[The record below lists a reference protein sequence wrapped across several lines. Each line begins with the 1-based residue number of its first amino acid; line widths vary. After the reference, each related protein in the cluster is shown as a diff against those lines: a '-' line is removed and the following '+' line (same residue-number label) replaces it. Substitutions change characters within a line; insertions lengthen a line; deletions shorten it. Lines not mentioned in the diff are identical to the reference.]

1 MSMNPRPNEQ
11 ERETVLEQLSKED
24 LLSLIRQIV
33 QQHPDLTELIA
44 TRQLTAPKQEHIS
57 FKPEVCRR
65 QVAEI
70 FATTDRT
77 RWGSEGRA
85 AGPLLEMM
93 DIGDTSTEQK
103 QYAEAATLYEIIIRG
118 ILDNYQTFRWHA
130 DEGD

>member
-1 MSMNPRPNEQ
+1 MSTNPPPSKQ
-11 ERETVLEQLSKED
+11 TIETVLEQLSKED
-24 LLSLIRQIV
+24 LLSLIKQMV

-44 TRQLTAPKQEHIS
+44 TRQPTAPKKQRHIP
-57 FKPEVCRR
+57 FKPEVYRR

-77 RWGSEGRA
+77 KWGSEGRA
-85 AGPLLEMM
+85 AGPLLELM

-118 ILDNYQTFRWHA
+118 ILDVPLA
-130 DEGD
+130 C